1 MARLPFMTTVAVAA
15 LFAGAVWIPAGADPY
30 SPGASGGKFEYG
42 PYGAQNNPGS
52 GSQAAPKDDNADGPA
67 DDRDAGA
74 NAGQPPEGQR
84 SAGPPP
90 KDRNA
95 GPSYRDD
102 GREADPDA
110 DDHAEAPPGD
120 AYSSP
125 PRDGQGPPPREAA
138 GPPPRDFDG
147 DLPLVEVRASA
158 PDASVPY
165 EVRERD
171 ARQAAIQAWRS
182 KVAAR
187 FGPEFSHWRTAAEKR
202 VDCHPDRRD
211 GLVCIASAQPVRGFD
226 RYGQWR
232 REGRY

>member
-1 MARLPFMTTVAVAA
+1 MTRLPFMTTVAVAA

-30 SPGASGGKFEYG
+30 RPGASGGKFEYG

-52 GSQAAPKDDNADGPA
+52 GSQAAPKDDNADGPP
-67 DDRDAGA
+67 DDRDDGA
-74 NAGQPPEGQR
+74 NAGQPPE
-84 SAGPPP
+84 
-90 KDRNA
+90 DRNA
-95 GPSYRDD
+95 
-102 GREADPDA
+102 
-110 DDHAEAPPGD
+110 
-120 AYSSP
+120 
-125 PRDGQGPPPREAA
+125 GPPPREAA

-147 DLPLVEVRASA
+147 GLPLVEVRASA

-165 EVRERD
+165 EVREHD
-171 ARQAAIQAWRS
+171 ARQAAIEGWRS

-226 RYGQWR
+226 RYGQWHR
-232 REGRY
+232 DGRY